1 MTLSATNTRLV
12 KPTLNT
18 PFHIDY
24 SWWERESRE
33 LRVYL
38 QSHLC
43 SDHQAKYQSLEEAD
57 QIDWVDPDTA
67 EVQRL
72 DGLQHA
78 LRTHC
83 SQQPGYVEPH
93 TSLVDAIFR
102 VFLANGNTP
111 LTPVELAERV
121 ARPNQAS
128 TILKT
133 LSGGRVYKGLRP
145 CLNNK

>member
-1 MTLSATNTRLV
+1 MTDPTTRLV

-24 SWWERESRE
+24 NWWERESRE

-43 SDHQAKYQSLEEAD
+43 EEHRARFESITETGP
-57 QIDWVDPDTA
+57 IDWIDPDTA
-67 EVQRL
+67 EVQQV

-78 LRTHC
+78 LRAHC
-83 SQQPGYVEPH
+83 SQQPDYLGAH
-93 TSLVDAIFR
+93 TSLVDAVFR
-102 VFLANGNTP
+102 VFLANGNAP
-111 LTPVELAERV
+111 LTAGQLAERV
-121 ARPNQAS
+121 GKPNQAA

-133 LSGGRVYKGLRP
+133 LAGARVYKGLRP
-145 CLNNK
+145 FVNSIY

>member
-1 MTLSATNTRLV
+1 MPAPSAAQRI
-12 KPTLNT
+12 KPGPYTK
-18 PFHIDY
+18 FHIDY

-38 QSHLC
+38 LSHLC
-43 SDHQAKYQSLEEAD
+43 PEHRTQFESLAETD
-57 QIDWVDPDTA
+57 IVDWVDPETA
-67 EVQRL
+67 EVERV

-83 SQQPGYVEPH
+83 AQQPGYVEEH

-111 LTPVELAERV
+111 LTPMELAERIG
-121 ARPNQAS
+121 RKGQGM

-133 LSGGRVYKGLRP
+133 LSGARVYKGLRP
-145 CLNNK
+145 VVVE

>member
-1 MTLSATNTRLV
+1 MTVPPATTHRI
-12 KPTLNT
+12 KPGLNT

-38 QSHLC
+38 LSHLC
-43 SDHQAKYQSLEEAD
+43 AEHRAQFEFIEDTET
-57 QIDWVDPDTA
+57 IDWVDPETA
-67 EVQRL
+67 EVQKV
-72 DGLQHA
+72 DGLQHV

-83 SQQPGYVEPH
+83 AHQPGYLEEH

-102 VFLANGNTP
+102 VLLANGNTP
-111 LTPVELAERV
+111 LTPVELAERIG
-121 ARPNQAS
+121 RKGQGI

-133 LSGGRVYKGLRP
+133 LSGARVYKGLRP
-145 CLNNK
+145 VVE

>member
-1 MTLSATNTRLV
+1 MTVPPATTHRI
-12 KPTLNT
+12 KPGLNT

-38 QSHLC
+38 LSHLC
-43 SDHQAKYQSLEEAD
+43 AEHRAQFEFIEDTET
-57 QIDWVDPDTA
+57 IDWVDPETA
-67 EVQRL
+67 EVQKV
-72 DGLQHA
+72 DGLQHV

-83 SQQPGYVEPH
+83 AHQPGYLEEH

-102 VFLANGNTP
+102 VLLANGNTP
-111 LTPVELAERV
+111 LTPVELAERI
-121 ARPNQAS
+121 RRKGQGI

-133 LSGGRVYKGLRP
+133 LSGARVYKGLRP
-145 CLNNK
+145 VVE

>member
-1 MTLSATNTRLV
+1 MTAPTTTHRV
-12 KPTLNT
+12 KPGPNT
-18 PFHIDY
+18 KFHVDY

-38 QSHLC
+38 LSHLC
-43 SDHQAKYQSLEEAD
+43 PEHRARFEALTETEVV
-57 QIDWVDPDTA
+57 DWVDPETA
-67 EVQRL
+67 EVEKV
-72 DGLQHA
+72 DGVQHV

-83 SQQPGYVEPH
+83 AQQPGYLEEH

-111 LTPVELAERV
+111 LTPVELAERIG
-121 ARPNQAS
+121 RRGQGI

-133 LSGGRVYKGLRP
+133 LSGSRVYKGLRP
-145 CLNNK
+145 VVG

>member
-1 MTLSATNTRLV
+1 MTAPPTPLV
-12 KPTLNT
+12 KPSLKT

-24 SWWERESRE
+24 RWWERQSRE

-43 SDHQAKYQSLEEAD
+43 AEHRAVFVSLDETEE
-57 QIDWVDPDTA
+57 IDWIDPETA
-67 EVQRL
+67 EVQRV

-83 SQQPGYVEPH
+83 SQQPNYLEDN
-93 TSLVDAIFR
+93 TSLVDAVFR
-102 VFLANGNTP
+102 VFLANANTP
-111 LTPVELAERV
+111 LTPVELAQRIG
-121 ARPNQAS
+121 RPGHEN

-145 CLNNK
+145 YVAA